1 MGVSGNSVAG
11 KSFQMFTV
19 SEELL
24 QKVTEAVQAGE
35 KKAKSSGEIQSLEVF
50 CHGFRQNISLG
61 RVMVVPPSVCS
72 DRKNF
77 PTALLH
83 GALVRVFGTGGEE
96 ISDLIE
102 KKIGESEFDEYSQ
115 ADFDTLKESL
125 FVDPRTEK
133 EACLIVFAPNWMNSR
148 EYISFHFTKDSDEL
162 KNNLRHQVFSAY
174 FDPRVSSAFNA
185 MMTNVNTTK
194 VDVTDVTPKMNFPFL
209 AENILKEY
217 PRLDKQAGKQKPT
230 ILLNHKTADDV
241 TKQTLEPQELDV
253 FDSLNTA
260 LENSLG
266 VDSGDGAQG
275 EGGFTAPEA
284 THGVPRAAAANETGP
299 ICTCGHMY
307 DEHKDGKCKKCDHCK
322 GYKKNAANKKADVNP
337 LASHEAPFV
346 NVGPGR
352 DASEEQQDMAPA
364 VKESSDDAVKQNKDK
379 ATKPIGIEI
388 DAQGRP
394 VHKGDDVKK
403 HRATKKTAMNT
414 FKVTFED
421 GNSLTTGF
429 NGTLQDAEAYYLN
442 NDFQFGDTD
451 EHPGDKL
458 VRGVKVEE
466 VGGLPSTGLPATGL
480 RYGDPEDM
488 WETRQGSK
496 TASEATNPSSRKH
509 DKVHPETQRVDP
521 TRLSSA
527 YSAAYNGGFVDK
539 HAMPPQKVRSYMEKH
554 MGNDSDYAP
563 HAVADHAKQIEAG
576 LFGEDGLNRRSNEK
590 WGTANIPVKF
600 KQSTAAEFVAD
611 HIAKELG
618 EESESMSDKA
628 KQARAK
634 KENLLDKFRPAK
646 YAEEEIN
653 IDTIW
658 DEITTDIGPAPLVDV
673 ESDPSNPAPSN
684 TEAESQ
690 SRPAESDE
698 PESPQSAGRLNK
710 RDVQDMPEAMRSP
723 EPEDTKSLSDSEA
736 DAQEDSMPHADS
748 DTEES
753 THQSSWRVDN
763 KLADFVEEVYGDVN
777 NDHPSQEAMEQAQR
791 AIDNEDQII
800 FDVAANLGQHVDNV
814 KHMDWFVESVAHEID
829 EQGANNAEWS
839 EDSTEVEACGE
850 GTYVGDNNPAMMASA
865 KTADV
870 ADNEYDIDAA
880 GKPETAEDGVSKTVD
895 QHRKYDEHG
904 QVYAS
909 KKKAD
914 TADNPALERGG
925 EGAIEVKTDKVITN
939 THGTTPQYDVT
950 GSAKKAD
957 TADNPYNMT
966 NDGEGAPENKKVVR
980 VKDTTGPTPDN
991 TKQAQNQNKGV
1002 KQEIGEKHD
1011 HGIEGDI
1018 AQAKS
1023 ECDSPDTVDK
1033 DIKI

>member
-1 MGVSGNSVAG
+1 M
-11 KSFQMFTV
+11 
-19 SEELL
+19 
-24 QKVTEAVQAGE
+24 
-35 KKAKSSGEIQSLEVF
+35 
-50 CHGFRQNISLG
+50 
-61 RVMVVPPSVCS
+61 
-72 DRKNF
+72 
-77 PTALLH
+77 
-83 GALVRVFGTGGEE
+83 
-96 ISDLIE
+96 
-102 KKIGESEFDEYSQ
+102 
-115 ADFDTLKESL
+115 
-125 FVDPRTEK
+125 
-133 EACLIVFAPNWMNSR
+133 
-148 EYISFHFTKDSDEL
+148 
-162 KNNLRHQVFSAY
+162 
-174 FDPRVSSAFNA
+174 
-185 MMTNVNTTK
+185 
-194 VDVTDVTPKMNFPFL
+194 
-209 AENILKEY
+209 
-217 PRLDKQAGKQKPT
+217 
-230 ILLNHKTADDV
+230 
-241 TKQTLEPQELDV
+241 
-253 FDSLNTA
+253 
-260 LENSLG
+260 
-266 VDSGDGAQG
+266 
-275 EGGFTAPEA
+275 
-284 THGVPRAAAANETGP
+284 
-299 ICTCGHMY
+299 
-307 DEHKDGKCKKCDHCK
+307 
-322 GYKKNAANKKADVNP
+322 
-337 LASHEAPFV
+337 
-346 NVGPGR
+346 
-352 DASEEQQDMAPA
+352 
-364 VKESSDDAVKQNKDK
+364 
-379 ATKPIGIEI
+379 
-388 DAQGRP
+388 
-394 VHKGDDVKK
+394 
-403 HRATKKTAMNT
+403 
-414 FKVTFED
+414 
-421 GNSLTTGF
+421 
-429 NGTLQDAEAYYLN
+429 
-442 NDFQFGDTD
+442 
-451 EHPGDKL
+451 
-458 VRGVKVEE
+458 RGVKVEE
-466 VGGLPSTGLPATGL
+466 VGGLPSTGLPATGQ
-480 RYGDPEDM
+480 RYGDPEGM
-488 WETRQGSK
+488 TASK
-496 TASEATNPSSRKH
+496 TAGEAHNPSSRKH
-509 DKVHPETQRVDP
+509 DVSHPETQRVDP

-590 WGTANIPVKF
+590 WGAANVPVKF

-634 KENLLDKFRPAK
+634 KENLLAKFRPAK

-653 IDTIW
+653 INTIW

-736 DAQEDSMPHADS
+736 DSQEDSMPHAD
-748 DTEES
+748 ES
-753 THQSSWRVDN
+753 ENTKESSWRVDS
-763 KLADFVEEVYGDVN
+763 KMADFVQEVVGDMD
-777 NDHPSQEAMEQAQR
+777 NDHPSPEAIEQARR
-791 AIDNEDQII
+791 AIDNEDTII
-800 FDVAANLGQHVDNV
+800 YDVAANLGQHVDNV
-814 KHMDWFVESVAHEID
+814 KHMDWFLEAVAHAID
-829 EQGANNAEWS
+829 EEGVATQAWE
-839 EDSTEVEACGE
+839 ETEHEACE

-991 TKQAQNQNKGV
+991 TKQAQNQNRGV
-1002 KQEIGEKHD
+1002 KQQIGEKHD
-1011 HGIEGDI
+1011 HGIDGDL
-1018 AQAKS
+1018 AQAKR

-1033 DIKI
+1033 DIKQPTVSVLDAGKRKNSADVSKDFSEAKSELTYNKSEIADEPAATQTESAEEAGGRKNSAKTKGKCSECGKERTLGVADMCHECEQNERENQGKSAAAGDECPEEVEIDFGAGDLADIVMTEDVDGDDN